1 MRKGWS
7 TRWVGERCYPVGW
20 KLDANVKIGS
30 TGSITERGE
39 PTSIVGGCEEGI
51 VPFLVGQGGQE
62 LVAGLSVVGGT
73 DCRSESGEACAVQ
86 GLQEARQVVRVFLTI
101 GQRCGESEN
110 CGRAEETHGSGRSE
124 GDGERDEKPHIF
136 IAVEWE
142 HDAKDL
148 ADVDER
154 SSRGVTNLPTP
165 SQRIPSNF
173 VLLDP
178 FRIVKSVIAWVT
190 RLIYP

>member
-20 KLDANVKIGS
+20 KLDANVRIGS
-30 TGSITERGE
+30 TGSITERSE
-39 PTSIVGGCEEGI
+39 PTGIVGGCEEGI

-62 LVAGLSVVGGT
+62 LIAGLSVVGGT
-73 DCRSESGEACAVQ
+73 DCRSESGKACAVQ

-101 GQRCGESEN
+101 NQCGGESEN
-110 CGRAEETHGSGRSE
+110 CGRAEEAHGSGRSE

-148 ADVDER
+148 ADADER
-154 SSRGVTNLPTP
+154 SNHRVMTERSHAQPAHSLFVRRTGSLPHC
-165 SQRIPSNF
+165 Q
-173 VLLDP
+173 
-178 FRIVKSVIAWVT
+178 VIA
-190 RLIYP
+190 IA